1 MSPGTSKRRD
11 SVNETRAGNRLP
23 MNTGRE
29 SGGGLNRVVA
39 EARRRAALRERD
51 YRRRAA
57 LKMYPWT
64 CGRRAREIMREI
76 LQELVHTK
84 LAKKAEA

>member
-1 MSPGTSKRRD
+1 MPRGTNKRRD
-11 SVNETRAGNRLP
+11 RVNETRAGNRLP
-23 MNTGRE
+23 MNTGCE
-29 SGGGLNRVVA
+29 SGSGLNRVVA
-39 EARRRAALRERD
+39 EARRRAALREQD

-64 CGRRAREIMREI
+64 CGRCAREFMREN

-84 LAKKAEA
+84 LAKKTEA